1 MKISHEEKNTIIRQF
16 RETICLY
23 PSIEIILN
31 DLEHFYESS
40 EIGGNPLSMLIT
52 GESGT
57 GKTSLI
63 NHFIKKKICT
73 KTGQAPILSTTAQNT
88 PEDLTRSMLS
98 DLNIL
103 GNSFSTRKKTDHH
116 LTNRLIFS
124 IKDSGIRLIIIDK
137 SHKFIEYQTPKERQ
151 LTYNRLRLIS
161 ESTENPII
169 FIGKPWAEEIKQDP
183 EWASLLATRS
193 RSVEYFSITK
203 NPREYRDFMQ
213 KLKAQLPVQ
222 RSQEMTFLEEDL
234 RIFAATCGEQRHI
247 KNLIENAYR
256 LCWAQEQPISL
267 KIYDEAYRN
276 LYPASDYQP
285 FQGEL
290 EKVNFREI
298 EMSSRYIR
306 GDSMYPAHIEPAKLS
321 QYYSLSELLSKS

>member
-1 MKISHEEKNTIIRQF
+1 MKINNEEKNTVIRKF

-23 PSIEIILN
+23 PSIVKILN
-31 DLEHFYESS
+31 DLEYFYESS
-40 EIGGNPLSMLIT
+40 EIGGAPLSMLIT
-52 GESGT
+52 GESGA

-63 NHFIKKKICT
+63 NYFINKNFCP
-73 KTGQAPILSTTAQNT
+73 KTGQSPILLTTAQNT
-88 PEDLTRSMLS
+88 PEDLTRAMLS

-103 GNSFSTRKKTDHH
+103 GSSFSTRKHNDHQ

-137 SHKFIEYQTPKERQ
+137 SHKFIEYQTPKEGQ
-151 LTYNRLRLIS
+151 MIYNRLRLIS

-169 FIGKPWAEEIKQDP
+169 FVGKPWAEEIKQDP

-203 NPREYRDFMQ
+203 KPREYRDFMQ
-213 KLKAQLPVQ
+213 KLKAQLPIQ
-222 RSQEMTFLEEDL
+222 RSQEMTVLDEDL

-247 KNLIENAYR
+247 KNLIESAYQ
-256 LCWAQEQPISL
+256 LCLTKEQPISL
-267 KIYDEAYRN
+267 KIYDEAYRD
-276 LYPASDYQP
+276 LYPTSDYQP
-285 FQGEL
+285 FRGEL

-321 QYYSLSELLSKS
+321 QFYSLSELLSKS